1 MLIAI
6 WLIALLALGAW
17 SLGAWGLSTL
27 LASVPNDWSGLV
39 AWIEKL
45 PPNPWLE
52 SFFPGWQG
60 MLAGLVNMT
69 ETVLS
74 WAGGAADVMRWAVW
88 ILWGLGTLFLMV
100 CAVLGSLLVTWIR
113 KNKPSEHQLRA
124 IDG

>member
-1 MLIAI
+1 MLIVI
-6 WLIALLALGAW
+6 WLIALVALGAW

-27 LASVPNDWSGLV
+27 IAGIPNDWSGLA

-52 SFFPGWQG
+52 NFFPGWQG
-60 MLAGLVNMT
+60 LLTGLATVT
-69 ETVLS
+69 ETALS
-74 WAGGAADVMRWAVW
+74 WAGGAADVMRWTVW
-88 ILWGLGTLFLMV
+88 ILWGLGTFVLLV
-100 CAVLGSLLVTWIR
+100 CAVLGSLLVTWVR